1 MLQAAVRSSSRI
13 CLSRRL
19 ALAVS
24 ISAARRSRR
33 IGGTGPSRKLIGVVD
48 VLGGRCSALR
58 VVLDEGESLLEELGR
73 FVAGHRQVAGGADS
87 LPVVHLRGQ
96 VFWAPAVLLG
106 DSWLRLSSAKAPILA
121 RPAPLEQDWRGDGRG
136 ISRRVC
142 AGHRNVP
149 VRPSLV
155 KTICAE
161 RSCHTFVARG
171 GVEGGALPC
180 FADRIARPGCRCG
193 GGRQRRPTR
202 SRFSTR
208 GAGRAG
214 VGAYLETSKASRTVR
229 ETADVVVPMAR
240 PLAPTEFSPCP
251 AALHTVECAAFQK
264 MCPP

>member
-1 MLQAAVRSSSRI
+1 M
-13 CLSRRL
+13 SRRL

-73 FVAGHRQVAGGADS
+73 FVAGRRQVAGGADS

-121 RPAPLEQDWRGDGRG
+121 RPAPLEQDGRGDGRG

-161 RSCHTFVARG
+161 RSCHAFVARG
-171 GVEGGALPC
+171 GGEGGALPC
-180 FADRIARPGCRCG
+180 LPTASPVQDVDAEEGDSVVRRDRAFRPVVLAVRAWGLTSRPPSLRERFAKPQTLSCPWLDPERRLSSPHVPLRSTLSSAPLSRRCARRD
-193 GGRQRRPTR
+193 T
-202 SRFSTR
+202 
-208 GAGRAG
+208 
-214 VGAYLETSKASRTVR
+214 
-229 ETADVVVPMAR
+229 
-240 PLAPTEFSPCP
+240 
-251 AALHTVECAAFQK
+251 
-264 MCPP
+264 

>member
-1 MLQAAVRSSSRI
+1 M
-13 CLSRRL
+13 SRRL

-73 FVAGHRQVAGGADS
+73 FVAGRRQVAGGADS

-121 RPAPLEQDWRGDGRG
+121 RPAPLEQDGRGDGRG

-161 RSCHTFVARG
+161 RSCHAFVARG
-171 GVEGGALPC
+171 GGEGGALPC

-208 GAGRAG
+208 GAGRAAWG
-214 VGAYLETSKASRTVR
+214 LTSRPPSLRERFAKPQTFSCPWLDPERRLSSPHVPLRSTLSSAPLSRR
-229 ETADVVVPMAR
+229 CAR
-240 PLAPTEFSPCP
+240 RDT
-251 AALHTVECAAFQK
+251 
-264 MCPP
+264 

>member
-1 MLQAAVRSSSRI
+1 M
-13 CLSRRL
+13 SRRL

-87 LPVVHLRGQ
+87 LPVLHLRGQ

-121 RPAPLEQDWRGDGRG
+121 RPAPLEQDGRG

-161 RSCHTFVARG
+161 RSCHAFVARG
-171 GVEGGALPC
+171 GGEGGALPC
-180 FADRIARPGCRCG
+180 FADRIARPGCSCG

-214 VGAYLETSKASRTVR
+214 VGAYLETSKPSRTVR

-240 PLAPTEFSPCP
+240 PRAPTEFSPCP